1 MIMAVMM
8 MVMVMT
14 MMVMPVESVGGLT
27 VVNLVE
33 VPVMIMVYIIRII
46 NNMV

>member
-1 MIMAVMM
+1 M

-33 VPVMIMVYIIRII
+33 VPVMIMVHIIRII
-46 NNMV
+46 NNIV